1 MNRKSALNAYQIKI
15 IAVIAMIAQ
24 HSVIVASDALP
35 ASEWAYWLIMFITA
49 VSRITMPIMCFFIA
63 EGYFHTHSYKKY
75 LTRLLTFA
83 VISQIPY
90 FLFRCDVIP
99 TNFKDFAA
107 VFFHFNVLF
116 TLALGLITLKIYF
129 SVRLN
134 AILKTILIIAIIL
147 MSKFCEYS
155 YFGIMWVLAFGVFY
169 NDRKKQF
176 LAFSAV
182 TVFRFLYQMLR
193 NALIIDT
200 IIQFFA
206 LSAVLPL
213 YFYNGKI
220 GKKSGYLFYVIYPV
234 HLLIL
239 SLIRLIMH
247 Y

>member
-1 MNRKSALNAYQIKI
+1 MNRKTALNAYQIKI

-24 HSVIVASDALP
+24 HSAIVASEALP
-35 ASEWAYWLIMFITA
+35 ASEWVYWPLMLITA

-63 EGYFHTHSYKKY
+63 EGYFHTRSFKKY
-75 LTRLLTFA
+75 LTRLLVFA

-99 TNFKDFAA
+99 ANFKDFAA

-116 TLALGLITLKIYF
+116 TLALGLITLRIYF
-129 SVRLN
+129 SPRLN
-134 AILKTILIIAIIL
+134 AALKTILIIAVIL
-147 MSKFCEYS
+147 ASRFCEYS

-176 LAFSAV
+176 FAFGAV
-182 TVFRFLYQMLR
+182 TVFRFLYQVLR

-213 YFYNGKI
+213 FFYNGKI
-220 GKKSGYLFYVIYPV
+220 GKKSGYLFYIIYPA
-234 HLLIL
+234 HLLVL
-239 SLIRLIMH
+239 GLIRLIMH